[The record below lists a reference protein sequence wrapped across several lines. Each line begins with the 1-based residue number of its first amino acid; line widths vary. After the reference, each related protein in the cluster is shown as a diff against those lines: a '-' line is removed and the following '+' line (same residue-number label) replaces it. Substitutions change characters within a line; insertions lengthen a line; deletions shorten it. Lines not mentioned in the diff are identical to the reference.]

1 MYNILLQQQTVLL
14 SFWDATK
21 MYVLFQRYISLKTK
35 SWALLWLSGFL
46 SPLKTRSK
54 LKVTLSL
61 VFCLYSFLFGLR
73 NKWKCDWLLFPFTVV
88 PLDLDVKFK
97 AILMGACFLI
107 VSTVHSLTSV
117 SLVWILVFLLM
128 LGLAKHK
135 RIDHCRI
142 TEEWTL
148 ESQGSD
154 NQQVVW

>member
-1 MYNILLQQQTVLL
+1 
-14 SFWDATK
+14 

-46 SPLKTRSK
+46 SPLKTVGNTRSK
-54 LKVTLSL
+54 LKVTFSL
-61 VFCLYSFLFGLR
+61 VFCLFSFLFGLR
-73 NKWKCDWLLFPFTVV
+73 KFYNGKCDWLLFPFTVV

-117 SLVWILVFLLM
+117 SLVWILVFLLT

-142 TEEWTL
+142 KEEWTL